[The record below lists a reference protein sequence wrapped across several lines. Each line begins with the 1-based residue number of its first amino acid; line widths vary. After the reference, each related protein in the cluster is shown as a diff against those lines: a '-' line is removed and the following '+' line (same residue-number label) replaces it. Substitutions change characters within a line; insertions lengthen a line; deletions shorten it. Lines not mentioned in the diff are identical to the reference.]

1 MLRVLDEEKNPQ
13 ALASLSESASEMS
26 KEKEEAGERHAGYDL
41 FASITAFKAKL
52 GKAKLGSLD
61 EVGTVRSYTTS
72 DFSYGKS
79 AWEISDGDATMAIRR
94 KNSQDTGVRLIVG

>member
-13 ALASLSESASEMS
+13 ALALLSESASEMS
-26 KEKEEAGERHAGYDL
+26 REKEKAGERHADYDL

-52 GKAKLGSLD
+52 GSLD
-61 EVGTVRSYTTS
+61 EVRTVRSYTTS

-79 AWEISDGDATMAIRR
+79 AWEILDGDATMAIRR